1 MDMLFVT
8 MDGGGNLPPTLGIA
22 REVHRRSGTVR
33 FLGHEKQRA
42 AIEGA
47 GFRFASYREGFDY
60 DPAQP
65 RSTFSGVRDLT
76 RLFADRGIG
85 RDALALLELE
95 PADAVVVDC
104 LLWGATLELA
114 DAGVPVVSLVH
125 SLGGFFA
132 RNARGPIGFISRM
145 RGANAVR
152 ALQVPALTL
161 VATREDFEPDALDSG
176 EHIGFVWQGTP
187 VEADPAPDR
196 PRVLVSFSTTSFR
209 VRRGHCRRFWRPWTG
224 SNSTWSSRS
233 APWIRRS
240 CASRRACAPSAASTT
255 ASSCRRPRS

>member
-85 RDALALLELE
+85 RDALALLEHE

-176 EHIGFVWQGTP
+176 EHIGFVWQGSP
-187 VEADPAPDR
+187 VEAVPSAER
-196 PRVLVSFSTTSFR
+196 PRVLVSFSTTSFPGQSR
-209 VRRGHCRRFWRPWTG
+209 ALQSVLDALDGLELDVVATLGAVDPAELRIPAGVRAERRIDHGELLPT
-224 SNSTWSSRS
+224 TRS
-233 APWIRRS
+233 
-240 CASRRACAPSAASTT
+240 
-255 ASSCRRPRS
+255 